1 MRTSARRSSLARRFH
16 VPRPARGHLRD
27 SRLDVVHC
35 GPPVHRPVTVIL
47 TRIVADEL
55 AVAWQRYVVFAIYL
69 VGINGGVRVWELEK
83 YVALRATTDLPLVL
97 NTDRWALEVYRTL
110 IETMESIAWALL
122 AFFGVTLVAYL
133 VVRALELRGAR
144 PEPSAHAGR

>member
-1 MRTSARRSSLARRFH
+1 MFLALLAVTFVIAASTSFIVARLFH
-16 VPRPARGHLRD
+16 G
-27 SRLDVVHC
+27 
-35 GPPVHRPVTVIL
+35 PVTVIL

-83 YVALRATTDLPLVL
+83 YVALRGTRDLPLVL
-97 NTDRWALEVYRTL
+97 NRDRWALEVYRTL

-122 AFFGVTLVAYL
+122 AFFGITLLAYL
-133 VVRALELRGAR
+133 FIRALELRGAR
-144 PEPSAHAGR
+144 AEPVARAG

>member
-1 MRTSARRSSLARRFH
+1 MFLALLAVTFVIAAATSFVIARAFH
-16 VPRPARGHLRD
+16 G
-27 SRLDVVHC
+27 
-35 GPPVHRPVTVIL
+35 PVTVIL

-83 YVALRATTDLPLVL
+83 YVAPRGVANVPMVL
-97 NTDRWALEVYRTL
+97 NADRWALEVYRTL

-133 VVRALELRGAR
+133 FIRALEQRGVRA
-144 PEPSAHAGR
+144 EPAVRAG